1 MLGMPLIQKGV
12 EYSTLCS
19 VDRGDNTQC
28 DNFFLETSDVIAFDL
43 CLDPVQRDFDIQC
56 ANNVFFFCAQAASFS
71 VLMAFSSSIVYLN
84 MCVVYNYILVNY

>member
-56 ANNVFFFCAQAASFS
+56 ANNVFFFVHRRHHFLSLWRFP
-71 VLMAFSSSIVYLN
+71 VRLFI
-84 MCVVYNYILVNY
+84 